1 MKFELEEYH
10 RNIPKIEL
18 INDLKRVGSML
29 GKTSITTSEYNKHG
43 KFHSSTLMRRFDNS
57 WLKTLKV
64 SGLQKTR
71 NYNTS
76 EEDYFMNLE
85 AVWERLGR
93 QPHYS
98 DMTAPYSKYSGR
110 GYWHKFGSW
119 RKALERFIEY
129 VNAKQILSVNKTN
142 TLDNIKS
149 KHKTKRDISW
159 RFRFIVMK
167 RDNFRCKLC
176 GRSLATDS
184 KILLH
189 VDHIIP
195 YSKGG
200 ETALENLRTLC
211 SQCNI
216 GKSNL

>member
-18 INDLKRVGSML
+18 INDLKRVASML

-64 SGLQKTR
+64 SDLQKTR

-98 DMTAPYSKYSGR
+98 DMTAPYSK
-110 GYWHKFGSW
+110 FG
-119 RKALERFIEY
+119 ERP
-129 VNAKQILSVNKTN
+129 LSV
-142 TLDNIKS
+142 L
-149 KHKTKRDISW
+149 
-159 RFRFIVMK
+159 
-167 RDNFRCKLC
+167 
-176 GRSLATDS
+176 
-184 KILLH
+184 
-189 VDHIIP
+189 
-195 YSKGG
+195 
-200 ETALENLRTLC
+200 
-211 SQCNI
+211 
-216 GKSNL
+216 SNM